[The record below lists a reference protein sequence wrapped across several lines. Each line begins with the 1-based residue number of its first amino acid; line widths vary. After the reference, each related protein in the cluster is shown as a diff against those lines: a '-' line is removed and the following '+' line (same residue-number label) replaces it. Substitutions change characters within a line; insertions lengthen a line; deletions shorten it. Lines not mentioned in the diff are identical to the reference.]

1 MKILTIA
8 FLFFWFTS
16 PVSLVKST
24 KQEWKGGQGKSEG
37 VNYKIQVV
45 VKKSSDFIKFT
56 SVKINDKESRFK
68 LFKNNKPLKKDEGFN
83 KNDTILISTSITYK
97 VEDRKPVKHPDNVI
111 ISYTYKSK
119 NKELEVKEF
128 EKIKTLMYP

>member
-97 VEDRKPVKHPDNVI
+97 VEDRKPEKHPGNVVV
-111 ISYTYKSK
+111 SYTYKSK
-119 NKELEVKEF
+119 NKEFEVNEF

>member
-56 SVKINDKESRFK
+56 SVQINDKESRFK

-83 KNDTILISTSITYK
+83 KNDTITISTSIIYNI
-97 VEDRKPVKHPDNVI
+97 EGRKAIKHPDNVVI
-111 ISYTYKSK
+111 NYSYKSK
-119 NKELEVKEF
+119 NKKLEVTEF
-128 EKIKTLMYP
+128 EKLKTLMYP

>member
-97 VEDRKPVKHPDNVI
+97 VEDRKPEKHTDNVVV
-111 ISYTYKSK
+111 SYTYKSK
-119 NKELEVKEF
+119 NKELEVNEF

>member
-8 FLFFWFTS
+8 FLFFWFS
-16 PVSLVKST
+16 NPVSLVKST

-37 VNYKIQVV
+37 VSYKIQVI

-68 LFKNNKPLKKDEGFN
+68 LFKNNKLLIKGEGFN
-83 KNDTILISTSITYK
+83 KNDTIIISTSITYK
-97 VEDRKPVKHPDNVI
+97 VDDRKPVTHLDNVVI
-111 ISYTYKSK
+111 NYTYKSK
-119 NKELEVKEF
+119 NKELIVKEF